1 MELRLTRRQREVA
14 ELAARGLTNREI
26 AQALFI
32 SERTAEGHIQT
43 LFNVL
48 TVNTRTQ
55 LATWWVRQQVSAG
68 AAEKGADARPVALLA
83 CDLVPTPSSDE
94 LPADEGQAVRHFA
107 ELVLEQVVRRGGR
120 EVVTSQ
126 PPNRRLAVFDAETDA
141 AAAALGVQQAV
152 AKERM
157 RGQDLPH
164 VRAALHSATLAPTH
178 AQLSGPALETC
189 VRLLETAHARQ
200 VLVSDAAAPGLAG
213 KTPEGARLLG
223 PTKRL
228 QPGLAEPLTCFQLV
242 DGEDRLWVTRLRPL
256 DRSLTNLPVPLT
268 TFVNRQREL
277 AELNDLHARY
287 RLVTLDG
294 VGGGGKTRLALQF
307 GSRVLDDYADGVW
320 LVELAA
326 IGDARLVLQALA
338 VALGVREP
346 AGRPLI
352 DAILEHLGR
361 RRLLLILDNCEHLLD
376 AAAHLVRRVLTA
388 CSEVQVLATSRERL
402 GVPGELTYRVQSL
415 PHPRDLGSEGLA
427 AIAGYD
433 SVQLFVDRARANE
446 PDFQLTEDNAPTVGS
461 ICARLDGIPLAIEL
475 AASWTRSL
483 GVLQLLENLDDRF
496 GLLTRGPRTAP
507 PRQQTLLAAI
517 EWSHNQLSEAER
529 RLFRR
534 LGVFAGSFGL
544 ADVEAICGH
553 ATDSH
558 LEALILISGLV
569 DKSLVMFDMGSYR
582 CLDTVRQYARQR
594 LEAVGELE
602 TFARRHAEHFA
613 EVAMDRT
620 PGQLATWLARLD
632 QHIANLQ
639 AALDWSLRQDSD
651 VALRIAGAMF
661 PYWQLRGRITEARQF
676 LEALVRATA
685 DTPGALAR
693 SLTLAAG
700 AAYLQNDVR
709 AGATWIAEALA
720 FARSQDPDVLASAL
734 RVQGQLAVASEDLTT
749 GEASFEEALSLCRE
763 TGSLAAEAQALHDL
777 AQIAGLRYQLKEAQ
791 SRYTRSLELRTRLGI
806 REEGHVTLTFLALLQ
821 LLAHEVEAARPALRE
836 GLASARRLQD
846 RRAAWALDVRACLA
860 GAEGDAR
867 TALVMA
873 GAAAAMHRASGT
885 TPPPIWARLIGT
897 WLDPARAA
905 LLPSEAHAAWDE
917 GSRMDFDAALRHALA
932 D

>member
-1 MELRLTRRQREVA
+1 
-14 ELAARGLTNREI
+14 
-26 AQALFI
+26 
-32 SERTAEGHIQT
+32 
-43 LFNVL
+43 
-48 TVNTRTQ
+48 
-55 LATWWVRQQVSAG
+55 
-68 AAEKGADARPVALLA
+68 
-83 CDLVPTPSSDE
+83 
-94 LPADEGQAVRHFA
+94 
-107 ELVLEQVVRRGGR
+107 
-120 EVVTSQ
+120 
-126 PPNRRLAVFDAETDA
+126 
-141 AAAALGVQQAV
+141 
-152 AKERM
+152 
-157 RGQDLPH
+157 
-164 VRAALHSATLAPTH
+164 
-178 AQLSGPALETC
+178 
-189 VRLLETAHARQ
+189 

-242 DGEDRLWVTRLRPL
+242 DGEDRRWLTQLRPL

-268 TFVNRQREL
+268 TFVDRQREL
-277 AELNDLHARY
+277 AELYDLHARY
-287 RLVTLDG
+287 RLVTVDG
-294 VGGGGKTRLALQF
+294 MGGGGKTRLALQF

-326 IGDARLVLQALA
+326 IGDARLVSQALA
-338 VALGVREP
+338 AAVGVHEP
-346 AGRPLI
+346 ADRPLM
-352 DAILEHLGR
+352 DAILAHLGR
-361 RRLLLILDNCEHLLD
+361 RRLLLILDNCEHVLD
-376 AAAHLVRRVLTA
+376 AAADLAQRILAA
-388 CSEVQVLATSRERL
+388 CPEVQVLATSRERL
-402 GVPGELTYRVQSL
+402 GVPGEVTYRVQSL
-415 PHPRDLGSEGLA
+415 AHPGDLGSDGLEV
-427 AIAGYD
+427 IAGYD
-433 SVQLFVDRARANE
+433 SVQLFVDRARAND
-446 PDFQLTEDNAPTVGS
+446 PAFQLTEDNAATLGG

-483 GVLQLLENLDDRF
+483 GVLHLLENLDDRF
-496 GLLTRGPRTAP
+496 GLLTRGARTAP
-507 PRQQTLLAAI
+507 PRQQTMLAAI
-517 EWSHNQLSEAER
+517 DWSHNQLSEAER

-534 LGVFAGSFGL
+534 LGVFAGGFGL
-544 ADVEAICGH
+544 ADVEAICVD

-594 LEAVGELE
+594 LEAVRELE
-602 TFARRHAEHFA
+602 TFAKRHAEHFA

-661 PYWQLRGRITEARQF
+661 PYWQLRGRMTEARQF

-693 SLTLAAG
+693 SLTLAAS

-709 AGATWIAEALA
+709 AGATWIKEALVL
-720 FARSQDPDVLASAL
+720 ARGHDPDLLVSAL
-734 RVQGQLAVASEDLTT
+734 RAEGLLAMASEDLTAA
-749 GEASFEEALSLCRE
+749 EASFKEALSLCRE
-763 TGSLAAEAQALHDL
+763 TRNLAAEAQALHDL
-777 AQIAGLRYQLKEAQ
+777 GYIAGLRYQLEEAE
-791 SRYTRSLELRTRLGI
+791 SLYTRSLELRARLGI
-806 REEGHVTLTFLALLQ
+806 REEGHVTLTFLAMLQ

-905 LLPSEAHAAWDE
+905 LLPSEAQAAWDE
-917 GSRMDFDAALRHALA
+917 GSRMDFDAALLHALA